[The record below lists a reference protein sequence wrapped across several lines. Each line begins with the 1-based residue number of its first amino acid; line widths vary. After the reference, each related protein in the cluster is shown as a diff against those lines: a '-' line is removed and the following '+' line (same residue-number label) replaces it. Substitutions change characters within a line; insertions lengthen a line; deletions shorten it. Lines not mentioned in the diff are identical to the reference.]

1 MTFTFPCGGASPVPP
16 TVPSLC
22 PVPGA
27 RPHCLPRILPFA
39 SRSGTRLASP
49 WLPSVGRVGGPGDL
63 GLWLVNKLSGL
74 EPQKYRV
81 RSRKRLPRFRVQLP
95 VKTPLNGALTGQ
107 WSRPTE
113 KGTPYMARLF

>member
-1 MTFTFPCGGASPVPP
+1 MTFPFPRGWASPVPP

-74 EPQKYRV
+74 RATEVQGQV
-81 RSRKRLPRFRVQLP
+81 RETSSQIQSP
-95 VKTPLNGALTGQ
+95 VTC
-107 WSRPTE
+107 
-113 KGTPYMARLF
+113 